1 MAYTDIISLND
12 AKTYLRVDDTLTEDD
27 QFITRTINAAFSWI
41 EKRTNQIVSARD
53 KEYNLINGCAR
64 IYDSPINTDL
74 STLTDYEFT
83 NKGLYYTVCINNSD
97 AENEFTLNIGE
108 SFVDNVDFEL
118 VNVAYEIIEYYYN
131 QAKKKEDVKGMT
143 VSDYLS
149 EMSRE
154 YININRRFII

>member
-12 AKTYLRVDDTLTEDD
+12 AKTYLRIDDTETEDD
-27 QFITRTINAAFSWI
+27 QFITRSINAAFSWI

-53 KEYNLINGCAR
+53 KEYSLINGYTR

-74 STLTDYEFT
+74 STLTDYTFT
-83 NKGLYYTVCINNSD
+83 KKGLYYVVCANSSD
-97 AENEFTLNIGE
+97 ADSDFVLNIGE
-108 SFVDNVDFEL
+108 TDYDNVDFEFI
-118 VNVAYEIIEYYYN
+118 NVAYEIIDYYYN
-131 QAKKKEDVKGMT
+131 QSKKETRVKGAT
-143 VSDYLS
+143 ISDYLS

>member
-53 KEYNLINGCAR
+53 KEYSLINGYTR

-74 STLTDYEFT
+74 SSLTDYTFT
-83 NKGLYYTVCINNSD
+83 KKGLYYVVCANSSTAD
-97 AENEFTLNIGE
+97 SDFILNIGE
-108 SFVDNVDFEL
+108 VDSGNVDFEFI
-118 VNVAYEIIEYYYN
+118 NVAYEIIEYYYN

>member
-41 EKRTNQIVSARD
+41 EKRTNQIVSARE
-53 KEYNLINGCAR
+53 KEYVLINGYTR

-83 NKGLYYTVCINNSD
+83 NKGLYYTVCANSLD
-97 AENEFTLNIGE
+97 VENEFTLNIGE
-108 SFVDNVDFEL
+108 SFADNVDFEL
-118 VNVAYEIIEYYYN
+118 INVAYEIIEYYYN
-131 QAKKKEDVKGMT
+131 QAIKKQEVKSMT

-149 EMSRE
+149 EMSKE